1 MGIGDLFEGFRRW
14 LDGEEALDEAGQPKP
29 RSKWEDFMVAIARE
43 VGAVMEREMFT
54 PPGGPTYI
62 PREYIVFL
70 GPDDDADWQGEKRE
84 GLERGL
90 HHVLSQH
97 ARELVGAG
105 GEFQT
110 RTLALEL
117 RVDANLGKGQFRV
130 QPVWD
135 KDSDRTT
142 VMARK
147 QGAAGAQAPK
157 AAPPPPAPPSRAE
170 VTTTGANVP
179 EEEEATIVR
188 PRTRPETAAKALF
201 RVDVHREGPGPAAP
215 PDVRD
220 FFKPKITIGRGSK
233 QVQVDLRLDGDL
245 EISREHATIE
255 LQDEKFVVSCLG
267 RNSIFVD
274 AVEVLTGESA
284 MAEPGQ
290 KVSVC
295 SYVLTPQRS

>member
-70 GPDDDADWQGEKRE
+70 GPEDDADWQGEKRE

-97 ARELVGAG
+97 AQELVGAG

-110 RTLALEL
+110 RTLAVEL
-117 RVDANLGKGQFRV
+117 RVDANLGRGQFRV

-147 QGAAGAQAPK
+147 HGSAAASGAQAP
-157 AAPPPPAPPSRAE
+157 APPAASAPPSAG
-170 VTTTGANVP
+170 VPMAAP

-188 PRTRPETAAKALF
+188 PRTRPEAAAKALF
-201 RVDVHREGPGPAAP
+201 RVDVHREGPGLAAP
-215 PDVRD
+215 PDRRD
-220 FFKPKITIGRGSK
+220 FFRPKITIGRGSK

-255 LQDEKFVVSCLG
+255 LQDGQFVVSCLG

-284 MAEPGQ
+284 VAQAGQ

-295 SYVLTPQRS
+295 SYVLTPQLP

>member
-43 VGAVMEREMFT
+43 IGAVMEREMFT

-90 HHVLSQH
+90 HHVLSQR
-97 ARELVGAG
+97 ARELAGAG

-110 RTLALEL
+110 RSLAIEL
-117 RVDANLGKGQFRV
+117 RVDANLGRGQFRV

-142 VMARK
+142 VMARSK
-147 QGAAGAQAPK
+147 QNATGPTGASA
-157 AAPPPPAPPSRAE
+157 PAPPSKPAADD
-170 VTTTGANVP
+170 G
-179 EEEEATIVR
+179 EEATIVR
-188 PRTRPETAAKALF
+188 PRTKPEAAARPLF
-201 RVDVHREGPGPAAP
+201 RVDVKRDVPGPASP

-220 FFKPKITIGRGSK
+220 FFKNKITIGRGSK
-233 QVQVDLRLDGDL
+233 QIQVDMRLDGDL
-245 EISREHATIE
+245 EISREHASIE
-255 LQDEKFVVSCLG
+255 LQDGAFVVSCLG
-267 RNSIFVD
+267 RNSIFID
-274 AVEVLTGESA
+274 KVEVLTGESA
-284 MAEPGQ
+284 VARAGQ
-290 KVSVC
+290 KVSIC
-295 SYVLTPQRS
+295 SYVLTPELAEPK